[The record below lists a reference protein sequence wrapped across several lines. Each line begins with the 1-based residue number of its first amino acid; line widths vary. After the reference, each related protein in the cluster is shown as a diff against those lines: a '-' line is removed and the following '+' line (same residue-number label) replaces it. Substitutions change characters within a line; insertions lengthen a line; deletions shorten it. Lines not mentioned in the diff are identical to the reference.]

1 MTMHGDSTDLQAAP
15 DDLMAEFVEA
25 AYSFALRHGVR
36 GSFIEVQLA
45 LWDALRV
52 RAGQRGVGEIASAP
66 AGPSSGPHVPDPT
79 PTRQGDQR

>member
-1 MTMHGDSTDLQAAP
+1 MLAHPAEPQRDLE
-15 DDLMAEFVEA
+15 DFVAELTEA
-25 AYSFALRHGVR
+25 AYDFALRHGFR
-36 GSFIEVQLA
+36 GSFVEVELG

-52 RAGQRGVGEIASAP
+52 RARQGGLGEIASAP